1 MDTLPTGRRQ
11 TDPVPIT
18 PTDDELARRRRRVY
32 AASAIGSA
40 IEYYDFLIYATAA
53 SLVFGPVF
61 FASASP
67 AVGVIASFGTLA
79 VGYLA
84 RPLGGIVFG
93 YFGDRVGRKSTLIW
107 TLTLMGLATAAI
119 GLVPTPDRIGVL
131 APCLLVL
138 FRVVQG
144 IAVGGEWAGAVLMS
158 VEHAKSKSRGLF
170 GSATQTGSAV
180 GLLLSFAAYAAL
192 GGLSE
197 EQFLSWGWR
206 LPFLATLVLLGIGMY
221 VRLAVVESPVMVA
234 QQQSATAESGPAPL
248 VALLRERPMRV
259 LLGIGVYAG
268 PFMAYATA
276 TSFLVTYATTR
287 YGVPRH
293 LMLNALMI
301 ATAGM
306 LVTIPLFAALS
317 DRIGRRPVYIT
328 ATLLTV
334 VHAFTVVPLVTSGS
348 FALILTAYVIGLTL
362 LNAAVLGPV
371 GALLAELFPT
381 SSRYTGVSL
390 AYQFAG
396 VIGGGLGPLLA
407 ATFVAPGGPGIIA
420 VSVMIAAFCVV
431 SAGCVWALGETRRA
445 DLYRIG
451 D

>member
-1 MDTLPTGRRQ
+1 MDTLPTDHQ
-11 TDPVPIT
+11 PVDPVATAPVG
-18 PTDDELARRRRRVY
+18 ENGARQRGRVY
-32 AASAIGSA
+32 FASAVGSA

-61 FASASP
+61 FAGASP

-79 VGYLA
+79 IGYVA

-107 TLTLMGLATAAI
+107 TLTLMGVATAAI
-119 GLVPTPDRIGVL
+119 GVVPTPDRIGVL
-131 APCLLVL
+131 APCLLVA
-138 FRVVQG
+138 FRIVQG

-158 VEHAKSKSRGLF
+158 VEHARTESRGLF

-206 LPFLATLVLLGIGMY
+206 LPFLATIVLLGIGMY
-221 VRLAVVESPVMVA
+221 VRLSIVESPVMLA
-234 QQQSATAESGPAPL
+234 QQRSAAGKGGPAPL
-248 VALLRERPMRV
+248 VALLRRRPLRV

-317 DRIGRRPVYIT
+317 DRVGRRPVYIT
-328 ATLLTV
+328 ATLFTV

-348 FALILTAYVIGLTL
+348 FPLVLAAYVIGLTL

-390 AYQFAG
+390 AYQFSG

-407 ATFVAPGGPGIIA
+407 ATFVAPGGPGILA
-420 VSVMIAAFCVV
+420 VSAMIAAFCLV

-445 DLYRIG
+445 DLYGVG

>member
-11 TDPVPIT
+11 TDPVPTT
-18 PTDDELARRRRRVY
+18 PTDDEPARRRRRVY

-61 FASASP
+61 FAGASP

-144 IAVGGEWAGAVLMS
+144 VAVGGEWAGAVLMS
-158 VEHAKSKSRGLF
+158 VEHAKSESRGLF

-221 VRLAVVESPVMVA
+221 VRLAVVESPVMAA
-234 QQQSATAESGPAPL
+234 QRQSATTGSGPAPL

-293 LMLNALMI
+293 LILNA
-301 ATAGM
+301 
-306 LVTIPLFAALS
+306 S
-317 DRIGRRPVYIT
+317 
-328 ATLLTV
+328 
-334 VHAFTVVPLVTSGS
+334 
-348 FALILTAYVIGLTL
+348 
-362 LNAAVLGPV
+362 
-371 GALLAELFPT
+371 
-381 SSRYTGVSL
+381 
-390 AYQFAG
+390 
-396 VIGGGLGPLLA
+396 
-407 ATFVAPGGPGIIA
+407 
-420 VSVMIAAFCVV
+420 
-431 SAGCVWALGETRRA
+431 
-445 DLYRIG
+445 
-451 D
+451 